1 MPRPSRFSEAKILD
15 ATANLVARGGP
26 GAATIGA
33 IGAAIGAPWG
43 SIYHRFP
50 SRHVLLGRLWL
61 GKAAEFQDRFVA
73 ALAGADPLAA
83 GREAALSL
91 PRSARADFVG
101 ARILLLHRRDDF
113 FADEWPAEM
122 RHEAARLGRQVEEAL
137 ADITQRLFK
146 RVTPQRSRLATL
158 AILDLPFAATRRH
171 VAANEPP
178 PIYVDD
184 LIACAYG
191 ALLGLDPGRRP
202 KRRPAQKWL
211 E

>member
-1 MPRPSRFSEAKILD
+1 MARPSRFSEAKILD
-15 ATANLVARGGP
+15 AAAGLVARGGP

-33 IGAAIGAPWG
+33 IGAAIDAPWG

-50 SRHVLLGRLWL
+50 SRHALLGRLWL

-73 ALAGADPLAA
+73 ALADADPLAA
-83 GREAALSL
+83 GRDAALSL

-122 RHEAARLGRQVEEAL
+122 RREAARLGRQVEEAL
-137 ADITQRLFK
+137 ADITRRLFK
-146 RVTPQRSRLATL
+146 RVTPETLRLATL
-158 AILDLPFAATRRH
+158 AVLDLPFAATRRH
-171 VAANEPP
+171 VAANERP
-178 PIYVDD
+178 PIYVDE

-191 ALLGLDPGRRP
+191 ALLRSKPGRQA
-202 KRRPAQKWL
+202 KRRPSQKWL

>member
-1 MPRPSRFSEAKILD
+1 MARPSRFSEAKILD
-15 ATANLVARGGP
+15 AAADLVARGGP

-33 IGAAIGAPWG
+33 ISAAIDAPWG

-61 GKAAEFQDRFVA
+61 GKAAEFQDRFVV
-73 ALAGADPLAA
+73 ALAVADPLAA

-122 RHEAARLGRQVEEAL
+122 RREAARLGRQVEEAL
-137 ADITQRLFK
+137 ADITRRLFK
-146 RVTPQRSRLATL
+146 RASPERLRLATL

-191 ALLGLDPGRRP
+191 ALLRSEPGRRP
-202 KRRPAQKWL
+202 KRRSP
-211 E
+211 